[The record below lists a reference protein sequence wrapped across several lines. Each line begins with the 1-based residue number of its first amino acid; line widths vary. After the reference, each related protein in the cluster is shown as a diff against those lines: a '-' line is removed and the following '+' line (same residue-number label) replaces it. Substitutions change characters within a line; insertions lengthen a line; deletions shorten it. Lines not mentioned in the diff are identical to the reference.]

1 MQPLIDR
8 GVLSTIFHYSL
19 NCNGTESFL
28 SECNSEPIGFCFPI
42 GVGVVCPVKNGVSH
56 YLGQIIIIIVSNFYG
71 CFIDSECEANDI
83 RLVNGI
89 ISTQNGRVEVCVNG
103 RWGLVCTNNWNNA
116 NSRVA
121 CRQLG
126 YGGKYNYEFST

>member
-1 MQPLIDR
+1 MVCVTL
-8 GVLSTIFHYSL
+8 F
-19 NCNGTESFL
+19 GT
-28 SECNSEPIGFCFPI
+28 
-42 GVGVVCPVKNGVSH
+42 
-56 YLGQIIIIIVSNFYG
+56 IIIIIVSNFYG

-116 NSRVA
+116 DSRVV

-126 YGGKYNYEFST
+126 YGGKLNYEFSTHQNQVHSGTSFRTN